1 MLSLKHNSLSQPL
14 NSDLRLIFYLWI
26 SCLQGV
32 VGIVV
37 KFFFSL
43 SVEQTLTHGPQVGPC
58 LGGCSKNLK
67 F

>member
-14 NSDLRLIFYLWI
+14 NSDLRLIVYLWI

-37 KFFFSL
+37 KFFFLYQSSRHSHMDL
-43 SVEQTLTHGPQVGPC
+43 RLVPVWGVAVKT
-58 LGGCSKNLK
+58 
-67 F
+67 

>member
-1 MLSLKHNSLSQPL
+1 MLSLKHSRLSQAL
-14 NSDLRLIFYLWI
+14 NSDLRLIVYLCI

-37 KFFFSL
+37 KGFFSL
-43 SVEQTLTHGPQVGPC
+43 SVEQTVTHGPQVGLC